1 MPTGWAGVAPA
12 HPFRHGK
19 LVVLS
24 AGSQTAHRF
33 TNWAGN
39 QTCEPRAVE
48 SPASEAEIQAVVRGA
63 SQVRCAATGHSFSP
77 ISLTGGTLLRTDRM
91 TGVTGIDSATGRVTA
106 LPGTPVAAF
115 GPPLWD
121 AGLALENQ
129 GDIDTQGIAGAVAT
143 ATHGSGLGLQSF
155 SATVRRMR
163 LVIADGDVLELG
175 EDDPRLPAAQVAL
188 GMLGVITEVELQAVP
203 AHRLAERIE
212 HWTWDE
218 AWGRLD
224 EMARAHRHYS
234 FFWIP
239 AEGSAELYGL
249 TAPEGAALADSCYVK
264 IYDEAGDSVPDSAE
278 PGRRVD
284 RSYRIYPM
292 TFEPNFHELEYFVP
306 YDRGAEAVAAMREL
320 MLARL
325 PDSIFPME
333 VRTVA
338 ADGSWLSH
346 SYERPSVVIS
356 VSGMP
361 GTDYEPYLRDVD
373 RLLGE
378 FDARVHWGKL
388 HYLTAEQLHARYP
401 RAADF
406 VALRRELDPRGVF
419 LNDHLRELF
428 A

>member
-1 MPTGWAGVAPA
+1 MSPE
-12 HPFRHGK
+12 
-19 LVVLS
+19 
-24 AGSQTAHRF
+24 TAHRF

-39 QTCEPRAVE
+39 QACAPRAVE

-63 SQVRCAATGHSFSP
+63 ARVRCVATGHSFSP
-77 ISLTGGTLLRTDRM
+77 VCTTDGTLLRMDSLA
-91 TGVTGIDSATGRVTA
+91 GVTAVDAETGRVTA
-106 LPGTPVAAF
+106 LPGTQVGDF

-121 AGLALENQ
+121 AGLALANQ

-143 ATHGSGLGLQSF
+143 ATHGSGLELESL
-155 SATVRRMR
+155 SATVRRLR
-163 LVIADGDVLELG
+163 LVTGDGDVLELG
-175 EDDPRLPAAQVAL
+175 PDDDRLPAAQVAI
-188 GMLGVITEVELQAVP
+188 GMLGVISELELQALP

-212 HWTWDE
+212 HWTWEE

-224 EMARAHRHYS
+224 EMSRAHRHYS

-325 PDSIFPME
+325 PNSVFPLE

-338 ADGSWLSH
+338 ADRSWLSH
-346 SYERPSVVIS
+346 SYERPSLVLS

-361 GTDYEPYLRDVD
+361 GTDHEPYLRDVD

-378 FDARVHWGKL
+378 FDARVHRGKL

-406 VALRRELDPRGVF
+406 VALRRQLDPRGVF

>member
-1 MPTGWAGVAPA
+1 V
-12 HPFRHGK
+12 K
-19 LVVLS
+19 
-24 AGSQTAHRF
+24 RF
-33 TNWAGN
+33 ANWPGN
-39 QTCEPRAVE
+39 QACAPRSIE
-48 SPASEAEIQAVVRGA
+48 SPASEADVQALVRDA
-63 SQVRCAATGHSFSP
+63 DQIRCVAAGHSFSP
-77 ISLTGGTLLRTDRM
+77 ICLAEGTLLRMDRLS
-91 TGVTGIDSATGRVTA
+91 GITGIDAGTGRVTA
-106 LPGTPVAAF
+106 LPGTPIADF
-115 GPPLWD
+115 GPPLWE
-121 AGLALENQ
+121 AGLALANQ

-163 LVIADGDVLELG
+163 LVTAAGDAIEIG
-175 EDDPRLPAAQVAL
+175 EGDPRLPAAQVAL

-203 AHRLAERIE
+203 AHRLAERVE
-212 HWTWDE
+212 HWMWED

-224 EMARAHRHYS
+224 ELSRAHRHYS

-239 AEGSAELYGL
+239 AEESAALYGL
-249 TAPEGAALADSCYVK
+249 ETPEGAALADTCYVK
-264 IYDEAGDSVPDSAE
+264 IYDEAGDSVPDSDE
-278 PGRRVD
+278 PGRRVG
-284 RSYRIYPM
+284 RSYLIYPM

-325 PDSIFPME
+325 PDSIFPLE

-338 ADGSWLSH
+338 ADASWLSH
-346 SYERPSVVIS
+346 SYERASVVLS
-356 VSGMP
+356 VSGTP
-361 GTDYEPYLRDVD
+361 GTAYERYLREVD

-388 HYLTAEQLHARYP
+388 HYLTRAQLHDRYP

>member
-1 MPTGWAGVAPA
+1 MST
-12 HPFRHGK
+12 
-19 LVVLS
+19 S
-24 AGSQTAHRF
+24 ARGFA
-33 TNWAGN
+33 NWAGN
-39 QTCEPRAVE
+39 QSCSPGRVE
-48 SPASEAEIQAVVRGA
+48 SPACEAEVRVLVQGA
-63 SQVRCAATGHSFSP
+63 EQVRCVATGHSFSP
-77 ISLTGGTLLRTDRM
+77 VCVTDGTLLRMDRM
-91 TGVTGIDSATGRVTA
+91 SGITGIDSATGRVRA
-106 LPGTPVAAF
+106 LPGTPVGAF

-121 AGLALENQ
+121 AGLALANQ

-143 ATHGSGLGLQSF
+143 ATHGSGVELPSF

-163 LVIADGDVLELG
+163 LVTADGEVLEIG
-175 EDDPRLPAAQVAL
+175 EDDARLPAAQVAL
-188 GMLGVITEVELQAVP
+188 GMLGVVTEVELQAVP
-203 AHRLAERIE
+203 AHRLEERIE
-212 HWTWDE
+212 HWSWDE

-224 EMARAHRHYS
+224 EMSHAHRHYS

-239 AEGSAELYGL
+239 AEGSAALYGL
-249 TAPEGAALADSCYVK
+249 EAPAGATLADTCYVK
-264 IYDEAGDSVPDSAE
+264 VYDEAAESAPDSDEA
-278 PGRRVD
+278 GRRVGP
-284 RSYRIYPM
+284 SYLIYPM

-306 YDRGAEAVAAMREL
+306 YERGAEAVAAMREL

-338 ADGSWLSH
+338 ADESWLSH
-346 SYERPSVVIS
+346 SYERPTVVIS

-361 GTDYEPYLRDVD
+361 GTEYEPYLRDVD
-373 RLLGE
+373 GLLGG

-388 HYLTAEQLHARYP
+388 HYLTREQLHSRYP

-406 VALRRELDPRGVF
+406 IALRRELDPRGVF